1 MKINWLR
8 DLGSPIEPGEIFVR
22 SINGYVRVTQEEID
36 ASKLG
41 ENPDVE
47 VSESTSQGDNTRN
60 FILERFIHTQKK
72 DEIWEFI
79 KKKTE

>member
-1 MKINWLR
+1 MKISWVR
-8 DLGSPIEPGEIFVR
+8 DLGSPTEPGEFFVK

-47 VSESTSQGDNTRN
+47 VSEITSQGHNVRK
-60 FILERFIHTQKK
+60 FILGQFIPKQNK

-79 KKKTE
+79 KNKA